1 MRTRNWANFVLLVA
15 ILWIV
20 TTNFAAC
27 HSGNASSGAV
37 GTSAADAHGNKPAAP
52 EVTFKDLDGKDVT
65 LASLKGKVVVVN
77 FWATWCDPCREEIPW
92 LIEFQQKYADKG
104 FTLLGVAMDEEGK
117 PVVQPFVQTTPFN
130 VNGHPTTMNYPIVL
144 GNDDIASKFGGL
156 LGLPTSIVV
165 SRDGKVEKR
174 YIGSVSKDALE
185 KDIQSL
191 LASPQNGETHGT

>member
-1 MRTRNWANFVLLVA
+1 MRTRNWANFVLLAA

-92 LIEFQQKYADKG
+92 LIEFQQKYADQG